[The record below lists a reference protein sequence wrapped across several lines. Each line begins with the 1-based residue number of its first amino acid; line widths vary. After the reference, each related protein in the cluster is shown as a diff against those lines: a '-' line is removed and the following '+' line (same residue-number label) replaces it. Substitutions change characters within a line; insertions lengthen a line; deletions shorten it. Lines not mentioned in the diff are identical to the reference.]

1 MRTIPWFRQFV
12 ALLSLQRPTFDPTA
26 AHVEF
31 VVDKVA
37 LGHTVLL
44 LLRVSSVST
53 ILIRSFIT
61 DAV

>member
-1 MRTIPWFRQFV
+1 MRQHV
-12 ALLSLQRPTFDPTA
+12 AILSLQRPTFDPTA

-37 LGHTVLL
+37 LGHIILL
-44 LLRVSSVST
+44 LPRVSPVST
-53 ILIRSFIT
+53 ILIHSFIT